1 MRYRMS
7 NSIVA
12 PVSRRALQ
20 QRRRRGVSPYR
31 LPYALL
37 APALLLLA
45 GVILYPLGYGLWLS
59 LNEKSLLSL
68 HATFVGFANFR
79 RLLDDDIFLGSV
91 WRSVRWTVIGVVVV
105 TALGLG
111 FALLLNSPRVLGRRL
126 LRSLLFL
133 PWLTPTV
140 VTATVWAWLYNP
152 VYGYINLLLQ
162 GAGLVREPVNFLATP
177 GLNLYSLV
185 VPLVWRGYPFTM
197 LVLLASLQAI
207 EPSLYEAAAI
217 DGANTWQRF
226 RSITLPSLSSQ
237 LAVLTLL
244 QAIWIF
250 NHFDIPYQMT
260 AGGPAHTSELLS
272 TYAYNTVFGGQEQG
286 YGAAIATVMF
296 GVLVVF
302 VSIYI
307 RVAVRP
313 AEELTR

>member
-1 MRYRMS
+1 MPQRGALR
-7 NSIVA
+7 
-12 PVSRRALQ
+12 VSRHA
-20 QRRRRGVSPYR
+20 
-31 LPYALL
+31 LPYLML
-37 APALLLLA
+37 APSLLLLA
-45 GVILYPLGYGLWLS
+45 AVVLYPLVYGLWLS
-59 LNEKSLLSL
+59 LNDKSLLSL
-68 HATFVGFANFR
+68 RATFIGLGNFR
-79 RLLDDDIFLGSV
+79 RLLHDDVFLSSV
-91 WRSVRWTVIGVVVV
+91 GHSIRWTVLGVIGVVV
-105 TALGLG
+105 LGLG
-111 FALLLNSPRVLGRRL
+111 FALLLNSPRVRGRRA

-133 PWLTPTV
+133 PWLMPTV
-140 VTATVWAWLYNP
+140 VTATVWSWLYNP
-152 VYGYINLLLQ
+152 VYGYINLALRRL
-162 GAGLVREPVNFLATP
+162 GLAHDAVNFLATP
-177 GLNLYSLV
+177 GLNLNALV

-197 LVLLASLQAI
+197 LVLLAALQAI
-207 EPSLYEAAAI
+207 DPSLYEAAAI

-226 RSITLPSLSSQ
+226 RSITLPSLSSP
-237 LAVLTLL
+237 LAILTLL

-313 AEELTR
+313 AEELAR